1 MSKTS
6 LTAKPLTVN
15 CPTCN
20 KKVIWNEHSP
30 ERPFCSERCKL
41 IDLGAWASESYTIP
55 VQDDAAEW
63 PEDSSEPRTL
73 Q

>member
-1 MSKTS
+1 MTTPKV
-6 LTAKPLTVN
+6 LTVK
-15 CPTCN
+15 CPTCSTP
-20 KKVIWNEHSP
+20 VTWNEKFP

-55 VQDDAAEW
+55 VQESAVDW
-63 PEDSSEPRTL
+63 PEDSAEPRTL

>member
-1 MSKTS
+1 MSK
-6 LTAKPLTVN
+6 APLTVN

-20 KKVIWNEHSP
+20 KKVVWNEQSP

-55 VQDDAAEW
+55 VQDDVAVW